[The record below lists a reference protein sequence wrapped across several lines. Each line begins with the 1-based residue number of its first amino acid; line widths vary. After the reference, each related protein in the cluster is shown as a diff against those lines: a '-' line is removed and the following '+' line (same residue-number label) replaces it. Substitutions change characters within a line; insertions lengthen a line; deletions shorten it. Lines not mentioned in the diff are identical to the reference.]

1 MSLCDRLLH
10 SFSPVDDH
18 ACGTDTSKCIEMEE
32 ILAEQRSRNRLIE
45 LFTIKRNLRAVRAS
59 AIVMFAQQFCGINA
73 IAYCE
78 SRAGRQCLSRGWR
91 DHGFFP

>member
-1 MSLCDRLLH
+1 
-10 SFSPVDDH
+10 
-18 ACGTDTSKCIEMEE
+18 MEE
-32 ILAEQRSRNRLIE
+32 ILAEQRSRNRLVE

-78 SRAGRQCLSRGWR
+78 SGAAVFRKDDEIADFLLTL
-91 DHGFFP
+91 